1 MCNRAAP
8 DASRRCSVHTGCLN
22 AAVSIGNFR
31 KRPGCRT
38 DRIGNCGDD
47 RRSPGL
53 ALRGELLILFLL
65 YAPQHVTASAGVQ
78 SAAQLPSRRIS
89 SPGCGVNSTITVR
102 RGTPSSS
109 TQTSTMLYLKLAAF
123 PAGGH
128 DETRP

>member
-8 DASRRCSVHTGCLN
+8 YDVPIHNGCLN

-31 KRPGCRT
+31 KRPGCRK

-65 YAPQHVTASAGVQ
+65 LCTSARSG
-78 SAAQLPSRRIS
+78 LG
-89 SPGCGVNSTITVR
+89 GCPVCGPVAVAEDLFTRMRCELDHYRPTRYTEQFDADVDDCST
-102 RGTPSSS
+102 
-109 TQTSTMLYLKLAAF
+109 
-123 PAGGH
+123 
-128 DETRP
+128 